1 MLKFVCK
8 KHKYT
13 YLFICLSAF
22 AFIVLFSNC
31 SRKAD
36 PDPVVP
42 VIPPVT
48 ETKALKEKAKF
59 PIGAAVTVSH
69 LKEADFSNAFRN
81 NYSQLSAE
89 YEMKMNQ
96 IWTSLS
102 VYNWTNIDYLVN
114 YAVQNNMKIHGHTL
128 LWYQSFPDWFKT
140 AAYDSLNFE
149 NNVKT
154 YIQTVVSRNKG
165 KIVSW
170 DVANEIFAD
179 DGTLRVDGTVY
190 KTFKDP
196 IGFYGRCFQY
206 ARNADP
212 DVKLFYN
219 DYDQVLNSAK
229 RNSVSKM
236 VDRFKKAGFPI
247 DGIGDQF
254 HTTVWTSK
262 TTISNGLTDLA
273 RTGLLIHISEL
284 DIRVNQN
291 KSDSYVFTDTEKQ
304 KQSDMYK
311 SIVESFESLPQ
322 SQKFA
327 ITTWGVTDK
336 YTWLT
341 GWWHPKEYP
350 LLFDSNYVKK
360 KAYDGFVSGLK

>member
-1 MLKFVCK
+1 MINFNSKNLIYWQLFYVLITFCVILISCSK
-8 KHKYT
+8 KDT
-13 YLFICLSAF
+13 ETDIP
-22 AFIVLFSNC
+22 VT
-31 SRKAD
+31 
-36 PDPVVP
+36 PPVV
-42 VIPPVT
+42 
-48 ETKALKEKAKF
+48 ETKTLKEKAQF

-69 LKEADFSNAFRN
+69 LKEADFSNTFKS

-96 IWTSLS
+96 MWTSLS
-102 VYNWTNIDYLVN
+102 GFNWTNVDYLVN
-114 YAVQNNMKIHGHTL
+114 YAGQNKMKLHGHTL
-128 LWYQSFPDWFKT
+128 LWYQSFPEWFKT
-140 AAYDSLNFE
+140 ASYDSLNFE

-154 YIQTVVSRNKG
+154 YIQAVVSKYKG
-165 KIVSW
+165 KLVSW

-179 DGTLRVDGTVY
+179 DGSLRVDATVY
-190 KTFKDP
+190 KVFKDP
-196 IGFYGRCFQY
+196 IAFYGRCFQY

-229 RNSVSKM
+229 RNSMKKM
-236 VDRFKKAGFPI
+236 VERFKKDGYPI

-254 HTTVWTSK
+254 HTTIWTSK
-262 TTISNGLTDLA
+262 TTISSGLTDIA
-273 RTGLLIHISEL
+273 TTGLLVHISEL

-291 KSDSYVFTDTEKQ
+291 KSDSYVFSDAEMQ

-322 SQKFA
+322 AQKFA
-327 ITTWGVTDK
+327 ITTWGVSDK

-341 GWWHPKEYP
+341 SWWHSKEYP
-350 LLFDSNYVKK
+350 LLFDSNYAKK
-360 KAYDGFVSGLK
+360 KAYDGFLSGLK

>member
-1 MLKFVCK
+1 MLNLNDQTSRLNRVLLTLLIVCMIPF
-8 KHKYT
+8 T
-13 YLFICLSAF
+13 G
-22 AFIVLFSNC
+22 C
-31 SRKAD
+31 SEKEEPA
-36 PDPVVP
+36 VP
-42 VIPPVT
+42 VTPPVT
-48 ETKALKEKAKF
+48 ATKTLKEKALF
-59 PIGAAVTVSH
+59 PIGAAVTVAH
-69 LKEADFSNAFRN
+69 LKETDFAGAFKTN
-81 NYSQLSAE
+81 FNQLSAE
-89 YEMKMNQ
+89 YEMKMKG
-96 IWTSLS
+96 IWTSVS
-102 VYNWTNIDYLVN
+102 GYTWDNPDYLVN
-114 YAVQNNMKIHGHTL
+114 FAMQNNMKVHGHAL
-128 LWYQSFPDWFKT
+128 LWYSSFPDWIKT

-154 YIQTVVSRNKG
+154 YIQTVVSRYKG

-179 DGTLRVDGTVY
+179 DGSLRVEGFVY

-196 IGFYGRCFQY
+196 VGFYGRCFQY

-212 DVKLFYN
+212 SVKLFYN

-236 VDRFKKAGFPI
+236 VERFKKAGYPI

-262 TTISNGLTDLA
+262 TTISNGLTDIA

-291 KSDSYVFTDTEKQ
+291 KSDSYVFTEAEMI
-304 KQSDMYK
+304 KQSDMYT
-311 SIVESFESLPQ
+311 SVVESFEALPQ
-322 SQKFA
+322 AQKFA
-327 ITTWGVTDK
+327 ITTWGITDK

-341 GWWHPKEYP
+341 GWWHPREYP
-350 LLFDSNYVKK
+350 LLFDNGYVKK
-360 KAYDGFVSGLK
+360 KAYYGFLSGLK

>member
-1 MLKFVCK
+1 MLNLFSK
-8 KHKYT
+8 KHINKY
-13 YLFICLSAF
+13 LIVCLCS
-22 AFIVLFSNC
+22 FIVLNSC
-31 SRKAD
+31 SKKAD
-36 PDPVVP
+36 TDSDVP
-42 VIPPVT
+42 VITPIVESKP
-48 ETKALKEKAKF
+48 LKEKAKF

-69 LKEADFSNAFRN
+69 LKEADFANAFKT
-81 NYSQLSAE
+81 NYSHLSAE

-96 IWTSLS
+96 IWTSS
-102 VYNWTNIDYLVN
+102 STYNWTNIDYLVD
-114 YAVQNNMKIHGHTL
+114 YAVQNNMKIHGHAL
-128 LWYQSFPDWFKT
+128 LWYQSFPEWFKT

-149 NNVKT
+149 NSVKT
-154 YIQTVVSRNKG
+154 YILTVVSRNKG

-179 DGTLRVDGTVY
+179 DGSLRVDGTVY

-196 IGFYGRCFQY
+196 IRFYGRCFQY

-219 DYDQVLNSAK
+219 DYDQVLNSDK
-229 RNSVSKM
+229 RNSMKKM
-236 VDRFKKAGFPI
+236 VERFKKDGYPI

-254 HTTVWTSK
+254 HTTIWTSK
-262 TTISNGLTDLA
+262 TTISSGLTDIA
-273 RTGLLIHISEL
+273 TTGLLVHISEL

-291 KSDSYVFTDTEKQ
+291 KSDSYVFTDAEMV

-327 ITTWGVTDK
+327 ITTWGITDK

-350 LLFDSNYVKK
+350 LLFDSNYAKK
-360 KAYDGFVSGLK
+360 KAYDGFLSGLK

>member
-1 MLKFVCK
+1 ML
-8 KHKYT
+8 
-13 YLFICLSAF
+13 YLIYKTSLLKSVLLLLIIVGTAPFIG
-22 AFIVLFSNC
+22 C
-31 SRKAD
+31 SEKEE
-36 PDPVVP
+36 PIIPIEPPVV
-42 VIPPVT
+42 
-48 ETKALKEKAKF
+48 ETKTLKEKAKF
-59 PIGAAVTVSH
+59 PIGAAVKVAQLSET
-69 LKEADFSNAFRN
+69 AFSTTFKS
-81 NYSQLSAE
+81 NYNQLSAE
-89 YEMKMNQ
+89 YEMKMKG
-96 IWTSLS
+96 IWTSQS
-102 VYNWTNIDYLVN
+102 TYKWDNADYLVN
-114 YAVQNNMKIHGHTL
+114 FAIQNNMKVHGHAL
-128 LWYQSFPDWFKT
+128 LWYSSFPDWFKT

-154 YIQTVVSRNKG
+154 YIQTVVSRYKG

-179 DGTLRVDGTVY
+179 DGTLRVESTVY

-196 IGFYGRCFQY
+196 IAFYGRCFQY

-229 RNSVSKM
+229 RYSVSKM
-236 VDRFKKAGFPI
+236 VERFKKEGFPI

-262 TTISNGLTDLA
+262 ATISNGLTDIA

-291 KSDSYVFTDTEKQ
+291 KSDAYVFTDTEQQ
-304 KQSDMYK
+304 KQADMYQ

-327 ITTWGVTDK
+327 ITTWGITDK
-336 YTWLT
+336 STWLT
-341 GWWHPKEYP
+341 SWWHPKEYP
-350 LLFDSNYVKK
+350 LLFNSNYTKK
-360 KAYDGFVSGLK
+360 KAYDGFLSGLK